1 MEPNDISINLTVREL
16 FALNKTLGIAI
27 DNLADKIDKHGIHT
41 KVGKGAISDQSLLC
55 GVHIQI
61 LDAIQSLG
69 GDDEV

>member
-1 MEPNDISINLTVREL
+1 MEPNDISIQLTVREL
-16 FALNKTLGIAI
+16 FALNKTVGIAI
-27 DNLADKIDKHGIHT
+27 DNLADKIDKHGPT
-41 KVGKGAISDQSLLC
+41 SKVGRAAISDQSMLC